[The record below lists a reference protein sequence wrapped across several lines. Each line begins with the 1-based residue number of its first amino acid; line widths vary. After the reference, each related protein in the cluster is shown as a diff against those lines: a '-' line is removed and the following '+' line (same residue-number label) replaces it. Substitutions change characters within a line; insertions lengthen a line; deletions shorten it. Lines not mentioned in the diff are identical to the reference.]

1 MTIYSMDG
9 ELLKKVM
16 DLNLLFTKEISSM
29 EKSMVKENMNMDP
42 TIFIMVTGR
51 SIRKMAKE
59 FTRIL
64 KDCIMVNGRR
74 IKNMVKEPLN

>member
-51 SIRKMAKE
+51 SIKKMAKE
-59 FTRIL
+59 FTSIL
-64 KDCIMVNGRR
+64 RDCIMVNGRL

>member
-29 EKSMVKENMNMDP
+29 EKNMVKENMNMDP

-51 SIRKMAKE
+51 SIKKMAKE
-59 FTRIL
+59 FTSIL
-64 KDCIMVNGRR
+64 RDCIMVNGRL

>member
-29 EKSMVKENMNMDP
+29 EKNMVKENMNMDP

-51 SIRKMAKE
+51 SIKKMAKE
-59 FTRIL
+59 FTSIL
-64 KDCIMVNGRR
+64 KDCIMVNGRL

>member
-1 MTIYSMDG
+1 MIIYFMDG

-59 FTRIL
+59 STSIL

>member
-29 EKSMVKENMNMDP
+29 GKNMVKENMNMDP

-51 SIRKMAKE
+51 SIKKMAKE
-59 FTRIL
+59 FTSIL
-64 KDCIMVNGRR
+64 RDCIMVNGRL

>member
-51 SIRKMAKE
+51 SIKKMAKE
-59 FTRIL
+59 FTSIL
-64 KDCIMVNGRR
+64 KDCIMVNGRL

>member
-1 MTIYSMDG
+1 MIIYFMDG

-29 EKSMVKENMNMDP
+29 EKNMVKENMNMDP

-59 FTRIL
+59 STSIL